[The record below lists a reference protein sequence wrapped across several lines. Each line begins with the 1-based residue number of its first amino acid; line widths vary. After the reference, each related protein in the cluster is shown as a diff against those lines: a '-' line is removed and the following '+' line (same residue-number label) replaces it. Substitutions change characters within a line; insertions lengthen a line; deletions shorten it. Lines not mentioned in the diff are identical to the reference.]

1 MDTVI
6 GTTTLDF
13 DDNCWPRQDSLGLFP
28 SNLVLPDICFPSSAI
43 IHDHLCDIEV
53 DNLVTMT
60 ESMKK
65 TPKGTV
71 VLTGANGGLGVA
83 MVKKIVSR
91 PELAAFHG
99 LYVVR
104 DATSSPALQ
113 SAIKGAA
120 RPHPHDVLSL
130 DLTRLDDVRK
140 VAASINSLVAAGEI
154 PPIRALIL
162 NAAYLEFENQ
172 TWTEDGFD
180 TTFAAAYLGHWL
192 LTMLLLQSMDR
203 DSGRIVV
210 IGSSAHE

>member
-1 MDTVI
+1 
-6 GTTTLDF
+6 
-13 DDNCWPRQDSLGLFP
+13 
-28 SNLVLPDICFPSSAI
+28 
-43 IHDHLCDIEV
+43 
-53 DNLVTMT
+53 MT
-60 ESMKK
+60 KPMNDM
-65 TPKGTV
+65 PKGTV

-99 LYVVR
+99 LYAVR
-104 DATSSPALQ
+104 NAASAPALR
-113 SAIKGAA
+113 SAIQDAA
-120 RPHPHDVLSL
+120 RPHSHDVLSL

-140 VAASINSLVAAGEI
+140 VAASINSLVAAGKI

-180 TTFAAAYLGHWL
+180 TTFASAYLGHWL

-210 IGSSAHE
+210 IASFAHE